1 MTANGGR
8 SNGGGRA
15 DSRGPTNGGAGSGGA
30 RGREPKIQGDGED
43 LEDQGGAKGTGD
55 QSRVM
60 DPGGH
65 GGAGVTEDPGEAG
78 GMAEPVGQG
87 AAGGVESRGAG
98 WTMPDQD
105 GAGGTTEPVGASGL
119 PGHSGEEGS
128 RGHGGAAGS
137 IGKGGVQDSEGRE
150 KCVRVKRNG
159 TLLSQSSPWTAVAMH
174 RAIPKDGHQ
183 LVHMN
188 EHAHYDPAVTDSLSQ
203 ITQIHKQGA
212 NQPMKCWSAILI
224 GYHHCISGTQK
235 LKQCCMAGLT
245 GVQRDCKL
253 SQGIM
258 LDLHHYVAGQRL
270 MDEAATA
277 DDASQMDEA
286 DSNDNTAEQQEC
298 HLCSC
303 RRAEINRLLEENR
316 RLKEELAQKNMAED
330 SFKNHDAQYTG
341 LPCLALLMGVLTQLL
356 PCLPQAG

>member
-1 MTANGGR
+1 MELKN
-8 SNGGGRA
+8 SLC
-15 DSRGPTNGGAGSGGA
+15 SC
-30 RGREPKIQGDGED
+30 K
-43 LEDQGGAKGTGD
+43 
-55 QSRVM
+55 
-60 DPGGH
+60 
-65 GGAGVTEDPGEAG
+65 
-78 GMAEPVGQG
+78 
-87 AAGGVESRGAG
+87 
-98 WTMPDQD
+98 
-105 GAGGTTEPVGASGL
+105 
-119 PGHSGEEGS
+119 
-128 RGHGGAAGS
+128 
-137 IGKGGVQDSEGRE
+137 GRE

-183 LVHMN
+183 L
-188 EHAHYDPAVTDSLSQ
+188 
-203 ITQIHKQGA
+203 A

-330 SFKNHDAQYTG
+330 SFKNHDAKYTG